1 MKKEGLFRRSIAL
14 IAGLFI
20 MAFGVALSVKANL
33 GTSPISCVPY
43 VYSLGFPIT
52 IGAASIVMNVLLI
65 LLQMAV
71 LRKNYQPIQ
80 LLQFPVAFFFGLFI
94 DFAMFVLSGVQP
106 ANYLWQWILCLLSC
120 VIIAFGVFLEVKAK
134 VTYLAGEGLSLAIS
148 KAFQKEFGKVK
159 VGLDS
164 TLVAIGIV
172 SSFVFLHNLQGIRE
186 GTVAAALLV
195 GTIAKF
201 YGKHLTFIDNLLA
214 PKATTETRSTPSVI
228 TDQPDRLIINIA
240 REYGS
245 GGHEIGEIVA
255 RKLGISFYDT
265 KLIEL
270 SAAASGFTPEY
281 VKEHEQKLANG
292 LLFDLYEQ
300 NYAYINEEMPP
311 LDTLFMVQSKVI
323 RDISQKESCVI
334 VGRCADFVL
343 KSHPNCFNVFIHANK
358 EYRMHRIIHEYGV
371 DAALAE
377 KEMEKTDKER
387 LNYCRHYTHRMWGQS
402 GNYHLTLD
410 NSLFRPEQSAMMIIE
425 ALQKRIINKD

>member
-1 MKKEGLFRRSIAL
+1 MKTEGIFKRSLAL

-52 IGAASIVMNVLLI
+52 IGSASIVMNAILI
-65 LLQMAV
+65 LLQIVV
-71 LRKNYQPIQ
+71 LRKEYQWIQ
-80 LLQFPVAFFFGLFI
+80 VLQFPVAVLFGFFI
-94 DFAMFVLSGVQP
+94 DFAMFILSGVQP
-106 ANYLWQWILCLLSC
+106 SNYVWQWILCLLSC
-120 VIIAFGVFLEVKAK
+120 AIIAFGVFLEVKAK

-148 KAFQKEFGKVK
+148 KAFRMEFGKVK

-164 TLVAIGIV
+164 TLVVIGIV
-172 SSFVFLHNLQGIRE
+172 SSFIFLHNLQGIRE
-186 GTVAAALLV
+186 GTIAAALLV
-195 GTIAKF
+195 GTMAKF
-201 YGKHLTFIDNLLA
+201 YSKKLGFIDRMLGNEMA
-214 PKATTETRSTPSVI
+214 AETAIPSNAATTGT
-228 TDQPDRLIINIA
+228 DRLIINIA

-245 GGHEIGEIVA
+245 GGHEIGEIIA

-265 KLIEL
+265 KLIDL
-270 SAAASGFTPEY
+270 SAAASGLTPEY
-281 VKEHEQKLANG
+281 VKEHEQKLVNS

-300 NYAYINEEMPP
+300 NYAYIDEELPP

-358 EYRMHRIIHEYGV
+358 EYRTQRIIHEYGTDV
-371 DAALAE
+371 VLAE
-377 KEMEKTDKER
+377 KELERKDKER
-387 LNYCRHYTHRMWGQS
+387 SNYCRHYTHRTWGQS
-402 GNYHLTLD
+402 DNYHLALD
-410 NSLFRPEQSAMMIIE
+410 NSLFGTRQTAQMIIE
-425 ALQKRIINKD
+425 AVQKRIVLHK